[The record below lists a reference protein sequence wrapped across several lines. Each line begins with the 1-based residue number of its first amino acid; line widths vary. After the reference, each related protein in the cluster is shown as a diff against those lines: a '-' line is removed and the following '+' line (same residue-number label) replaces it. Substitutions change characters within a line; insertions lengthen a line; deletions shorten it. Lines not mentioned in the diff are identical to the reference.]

1 MARAFAD
8 IAFTDSVKEMQVRYG
23 TRNAYSG
30 LAFDLDQSDR
40 LTEFEINFLSESDS
54 FYLGTVG
61 ENGWP
66 YVQHRG
72 GPKGVLQVLDDKTIA
87 YAEFNGNQQYI
98 SLGNIHANE
107 KVLLFVMD
115 YPNRRRLKIW
125 ARAQLVDANIN
136 VELIARMNNL
146 EYPARADRAVLLSV
160 EAIDWNCPQHITQ
173 RFSNAEIAQVLTPLL
188 EENHMLK
195 LQLAQALKNTK
206 TYGESP

>member
-8 IAFTDSVKEMQVRYG
+8 IAFTDSVKEIQVRYG
-23 TRNAYSG
+23 SRNVYSG

>member
-8 IAFTDSVKEMQVRYG
+8 IAFTDSVKEIQVCYG
-23 TRNAYSG
+23 SRNVYSG

>member
-8 IAFTDSVKEMQVRYG
+8 IAFTDSVKEIQVRYG
-23 TRNAYSG
+23 SRNVYSG

-98 SLGNIHANE
+98 SLGGFKHQVQ
-107 KVLLFVMD
+107 KVQ
-115 YPNRRRLKIW
+115 R
-125 ARAQLVDANIN
+125 DA
-136 VELIARMNNL
+136 
-146 EYPARADRAVLLSV
+146 S
-160 EAIDWNCPQHITQ
+160 
-173 RFSNAEIAQVLTPLL
+173 
-188 EENHMLK
+188 
-195 LQLAQALKNTK
+195 
-206 TYGESP
+206 